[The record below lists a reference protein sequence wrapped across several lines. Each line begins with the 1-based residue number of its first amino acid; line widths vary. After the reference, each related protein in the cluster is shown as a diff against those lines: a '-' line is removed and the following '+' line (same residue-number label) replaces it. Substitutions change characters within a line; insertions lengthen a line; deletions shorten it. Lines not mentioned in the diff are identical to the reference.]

1 MNEQQDVF
9 PSLRLLVVDD
19 EPIVGKRLQ
28 QVYTKLGFDVEIF
41 TNSVDALA
49 AMARKSFQIV
59 VTDLRMD
66 GMDGWEVLRQ
76 ARSMNPRTR
85 VIVITAY
92 AQEETANKAVQ
103 LGAFDFIAKPF
114 RLDELKQVVYSAV
127 EDLLASG
134 QSTPV
139 GGAEFS

>member
-1 MNEQQDVF
+1 MIEQQEDF
-9 PSLRLLVVDD
+9 PALRLLVVDD

-28 QVYTKLGFDVEIF
+28 QVYGKLGFEVEIF
-41 TNSVDALA
+41 TNSVDALT
-49 AMARKSFQIV
+49 AMAEKPFQIV

-76 ARSMNPRTR
+76 ARAMNPETR

-92 AQEETANKAVQ
+92 AQEETANKAAQ

-114 RLDELKQVVYSAV
+114 RLDELKQVVYAAV
-127 EDLLASG
+127 KDMLGNE
-134 QSTPV
+134 QPTPV
-139 GGAEFS
+139 